1 MCVVRNFQ
9 FDRLTLRRVRTAAGK
24 AFRDDTALVSVLQ
37 QTMETKMGL
46 FSRIRTRIAWKKARR
61 RPDVLPATP
70 EEPTATAVEREP
82 AIVVAT
88 ATAASFVYDPE
99 HPTPLLTLPN
109 ELLLLTASF
118 LSAPRDLSALLRTN
132 RRLSCLVSPLCLQNL
147 DCSITALCWAALTS
161 NQPLMRLLLSKR
173 GPGFVLYDALGTV
186 VYPADRGGMPKLVWI
201 FVLGP
206 KLRITVPGKLEGE
219 VTVKE
224 WAEKGRF
231 VKLLSYCWSTEVR
244 GDVWGTMVKEGL

>member
-1 MCVVRNFQ
+1 M
-9 FDRLTLRRVRTAAGK
+9 
-24 AFRDDTALVSVLQ
+24 SVLQ
-37 QTMETKMGL
+37 QTIETKLGL
-46 FSRIRTRIAWKKARR
+46 FSRIRTRIVWKKARR
-61 RPDVLPATP
+61 VPDILPATP
-70 EEPTATAVEREP
+70 EEPTT
-82 AIVVAT
+82 AT
-88 ATAASFVYDPE
+88 ATTTTTEVACEPASATAPPFVYDPE
-99 HPTPLLTLPN
+99 QPTPLLTLPN

-118 LSAPRDLSALLRTN
+118 LSAPRDLGALLRTN

-147 DCSITALCWAALTS
+147 DCSITALCWAVVTS
-161 NQPLMRLLLSKR
+161 NQPLLQLLLSKR

-186 VYPADRGGMPKLVWI
+186 VYPADCYRRGGGPKVVWI

-206 KLRITVPGKLEGE
+206 KLRITVPGRLEGE

>member
-1 MCVVRNFQ
+1 
-9 FDRLTLRRVRTAAGK
+9 
-24 AFRDDTALVSVLQ
+24 
-37 QTMETKMGL
+37 METKMGI

-70 EEPTATAVEREP
+70 EESATTVEREP
-82 AIVVAT
+82 AVAAVATVVAP
-88 ATAASFVYDPE
+88 YDPE
-99 HPTPLLTLPN
+99 QPTPILTLPN

-132 RRLSCLVSPLCLQNL
+132 RRLSYLMSPLGLQNL

-206 KLRITVPGKLEGE
+206 KLRITVPGRLEGE